1 MFTWESGTCAQRD
14 SGRWC
19 HRWHD
24 SLLLQAVS
32 FYPTL
37 ERHAAFEI
45 VKKKKKIHHLAAVW
59 NKQIFKQHFIR
70 KTQVLFGCFFK
81 ISKWISYRVETFF
94 ESCKSSTIL
103 DTFRHRRHLK
113 ITGNRWITLIELF
126 VLCVFF
132 SRLVYFFLC
141 QICEGF
147 NLARGFIW
155 ESIQFFWFVVW
166 PAMNYNSLITTG
178 VASCWSCGP
187 SHAHVGAPYCLL
199 WAGVFFFFLNPIFRF
214 FIRREF
220 QFEKKKKKTFSVAG
234 RKWRKPRN

>member
-1 MFTWESGTCAQRD
+1 M
-14 SGRWC
+14 
-19 HRWHD
+19 
-24 SLLLQAVS
+24 
-32 FYPTL
+32 
-37 ERHAAFEI
+37 
-45 VKKKKKIHHLAAVW
+45 W

-81 ISKWISYRVETFF
+81 ISKWISYQVETFF

-199 WAGVFFFFLNPIFRF
+199 WAGVFFKSDFSFFYKEGIPIWKKEKKTIFGGGKEMEETTKLVLMHPTNVTKTKQQKRKKKEEYRSSNDNCLIIPSYPIRSMRFLNVLYYLP
-214 FIRREF
+214 
-220 QFEKKKKKTFSVAG
+220 KKKLD
-234 RKWRKPRN
+234 